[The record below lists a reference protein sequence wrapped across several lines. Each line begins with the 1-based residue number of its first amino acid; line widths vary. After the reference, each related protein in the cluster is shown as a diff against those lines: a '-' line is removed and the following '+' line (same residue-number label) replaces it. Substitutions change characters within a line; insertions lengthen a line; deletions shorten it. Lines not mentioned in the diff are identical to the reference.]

1 MDESKGRMK
10 FSQARHCTG
19 KNGNGGALRSPG
31 WIRIDGM
38 PDMISVERMTAPRL
52 RLYRTGFLIG
62 VLLLILFLLPQLE
75 SETQF
80 LPSGLRYFSTEFWKR
95 ETAINDIYQVLEK
108 HPTGLSISTKQQLAE
123 VIYDE
128 SVRHNQDPKF
138 ILALIKIE
146 SSFKNGSVS
155 EQGAK
160 GLMQIMPYVAE
171 SLAKELGIEWAGDST
186 LFNPML
192 NIRMGMHYL
201 SQLIRDFND
210 LGLAITAYNCGP
222 TYVKGLLDRKEKIP
236 PDYYRRVLKVYQDE
250 AI

>member
-1 MDESKGRMK
+1 MESG
-10 FSQARHCTG
+10 QLRHCTG
-19 KNGNGGALRSPG
+19 GNGKGGALRSPG

-38 PDMISVERMTAPRL
+38 PEMILIERMTAFRP
-52 RLYRTGFLIG
+52 RLYRTGFIIG
-62 VLLLILFLLPQLE
+62 ALLLILFLLPQLE

-80 LPSGLRYFSTEFWKR
+80 LPSGLRYFSAEFWSR
-95 ETAINDIYQVLEK
+95 ETAIHDIYRVLEK
-108 HPTGLSISTKQQLAE
+108 HPTGLSCSTKQQLAE

-192 NIRMGMHYL
+192 NIRIGMHYL

-222 TYVKGLLDRKEKIP
+222 TYVKGLLERKQRIP
-236 PDYYRRVLKVYQDE
+236 HYYYQRILKVYQDE
-250 AI
+250 TI